1 MVREEFLE
9 DKDLPQFWCLK
20 RQILFSWRL
29 EIYLFIVSST
39 LSFFS
44 FFKIHSDFYFFF
56 SFVYW
61 STDQNDSKTKPL
73 YF

>member
-9 DKDLPQFWCLK
+9 GKDLPQFWCLK

-44 FFKIHSDFYFFF
+44 FFKFILIFIFF
-56 SFVYW
+56 
-61 STDQNDSKTKPL
+61 
-73 YF
+73 

>member
-9 DKDLPQFWCLK
+9 GKDLPQFWFLK

-44 FFKIHSDFYFFF
+44 FF
-56 SFVYW
+56 
-61 STDQNDSKTKPL
+61 
-73 YF
+73 

>member
-44 FFKIHSDFYFFF
+44 FF
-56 SFVYW
+56 
-61 STDQNDSKTKPL
+61 
-73 YF
+73 